1 MKKNGKTTKY
11 ILSKQGA
18 TLAEYNSGKVTPPAL
33 KWWLNEYTAEQQ
45 KARTAE
51 KVATKAPRK
60 AAAAITVEPLMDG
73 IAWGQKAPWWAN
85 LKFPH
90 PTKQGSRCYCLTG
103 CLATAIAMVLYY
115 WAKKGKR
122 RGCIAT
128 KAYTTKTYKYSVI
141 AMPSK
146 EMFDWSDMTDKKPST
161 AKGKAAVALLMEYC
175 AKAVQADFGYGS
187 TSAPMKNAAPTLKN
201 YFAMGNARRVEN
213 VSNATLKSEIIAE
226 LQNGSPVIMCG
237 SGNNECHAFVCDGY
251 RSSDDMFHFL
261 FGWDGDGD
269 GWFKLT
275 ALSPNDHDFSSKKN
289 AIVGLTPHFLGDV
302 NGDGKIN
309 ISDVSTVINAAK
321 KGEYDVNKDV
331 NFDGKVDKKDA
342 DKITNVILGKEKL

>member
-1 MKKNGKTTKY
+1 MKINTSDK
-11 ILSKQGA
+11 ILIREGVR
-18 TLAEYNSGKVTPPAL
+18 LAEYTSGKVTPPAL
-33 KWWLNEYTAEQQ
+33 KWWLNEYTTEQQ
-45 KARTAE
+45 TARIAE
-51 KVATKAPRK
+51 KAATKAPRK
-60 AAAAITVEPLMDG
+60 AAAAITVEPLMEG
-73 IAWGQKAPWWAN
+73 IMWGQKAPWWAN

-103 CLATAIAMVLYY
+103 CVATAIAQVLYF
-115 WAKKGKR
+115 WAKKGIR
-122 RGCIAT
+122 RGCRAT
-128 KAYTTKTYKYSVI
+128 TAYITKTYKYAVD
-141 AMPSK
+141 AKPSN
-146 EMFDWSDMTDKKPST
+146 EMFDWSAMTDKKPTT

-187 TSAPMKNAAPTLKN
+187 TSAPMKNAAPTLSK
-201 YFAMGNARRVEN
+201 YFDMGKARRLQN
-213 VSNATLKSEIIAE
+213 FSNASLKAEIIAE
-226 LQNGSPVIMCG
+226 LQNGIPVIMCG

-302 NGDGKIN
+302 NGDGRIN
-309 ISDVSTVINAAK
+309 MSDVTHIINTANA
-321 KGEYDVNKDV
+321 GTYDRASDINS
-331 NFDGKVDKKDA
+331 DGKVDSKDA
-342 DKITNVILGKEKL
+342 NKVINVILGKEKI